1 MNNMIIFMLDSRKE
15 VKELLK
21 EVLVVQI
28 VESRNSPNQM
38 CKSKTKNQKHN
49 RARRKKV
56 DQLRGVQ

>member
-1 MNNMIIFMLDSRKE
+1 MLDSRKE

-38 CKSKTKNQKHN
+38 CKSKTKNQTHN
-49 RARRKKV
+49 RAQRKKV